1 MDDIKKGIQ
10 YVFQTKNELTLA
22 ISASGHG
29 GMETVLCN
37 LLEPDD
43 KILIFTYGI
52 WGDRAADIANRLSG
66 VVIKCE
72 KQNDNFSLEE
82 IENAVRHHL
91 PRFVFV
97 VQGESSTG
105 LYQPLEGIGEIT
117 RRYNAILI
125 VDCVASLGAVPLL
138 VDKWKIDVIYSGSQK
153 IISAPPGLAPISFG
167 SRAKNIIFNRTT
179 PIKSYYWDIKLIGQ
193 QWNCF
198 GENVARI
205 YHHTTSAPL
214 LFALREALA
223 ILAEEGLKNVITR
236 HQECANILYDGLN
249 KIGLELYIKD
259 KCKRLPSVTSV
270 KVPDE
275 VNWRA
280 VADFAMKN
288 YNLEIS
294 GGLGPTMGKVFR
306 IGLMG
311 YNATNENVLTTLGI
325 LKESLN
331 YARNKTNSKL

>member
-1 MDDIKKGIQ
+1 MEHLDISPPR
-10 YVFQTKNELTLA
+10 ELKSPLKVPHKLLMGPGPSNTAPRVLQA
-22 ISASGHG
+22 MSQPILGHMHG
-29 GMETVLCN
+29 ELFKVC
-37 LLEPDD
+37 E
-43 KILIFTYGI
+43 LI
-52 WGDRAADIANRLSG
+52 
-66 VVIKCE
+66 
-72 KQNDNFSLEE
+72 
-82 IENAVRHHL
+82 
-91 PRFVFV
+91 
-97 VQGESSTG
+97 
-105 LYQPLEGIGEIT
+105 
-117 RRYNAILI
+117 YNAILI

-153 IISAPPGLAPISFG
+153 IISAPPGLAPISFS

-325 LKESLN
+325 VKESLN